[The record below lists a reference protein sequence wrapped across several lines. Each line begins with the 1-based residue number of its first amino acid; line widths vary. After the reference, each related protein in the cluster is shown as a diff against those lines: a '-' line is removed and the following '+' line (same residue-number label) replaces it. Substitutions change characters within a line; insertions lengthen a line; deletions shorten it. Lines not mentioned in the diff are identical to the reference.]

1 MDGDDMADIL
11 VKKSSSSVILKKLG
25 TYMAVKK
32 SIEEISVALA
42 TQEAIAVS
50 IVPIEQISVSLETT
64 ENISVVLTP
73 VEEIT
78 V

>member
-1 MDGDDMADIL
+1 MDGINMADIL
-11 VKKSSSSVILKKLG
+11 IKKSSSSITIKKSD
-25 TYMAVKK
+25 TTATSKK
-32 SIEEISVALA
+32 SIQEITL
-42 TQEAIAVS
+42 
-50 IVPIEQISVSLETT
+50 SLETT

>member
-1 MDGDDMADIL
+1 MADIL
-11 VKKSSSSVILKKLG
+11 IKRSSSSVTIKKSD
-25 TYMAVKK
+25 TTATSKK
-32 SIEEISVALA
+32 SIQEISL
-42 TQEAIAVS
+42 
-50 IVPIEQISVSLETT
+50 SLETT

>member
-1 MDGDDMADIL
+1 MAI
-11 VKKSSSSVILKKLG
+11 ILKKSYSNI
-25 TYMAVKK
+25 TVKK
-32 SIEEISVALA
+32 IEGIIPSKKITYQEI
-42 TQEAIAVS
+42 
-50 IVPIEQISVSLETT
+50 PILLTT

>member
-1 MDGDDMADIL
+1 MEWYNMADIL
-11 VKKSSSSVILKKLG
+11 IKKSYSSVTIKKSD
-25 TYMAVKK
+25 TATTTKK
-32 SIEEISVALA
+32 SIQEVALK
-42 TQEAIAVS
+42 
-50 IVPIEQISVSLETT
+50 LETT